1 MLDSFRSRL
10 VISNLLITLVGLLV
24 VVGVFTSILV
34 QRSTDVRKSDRAQ
47 QARRIAVQVDALFAR
62 HGRNAELQQLVS
74 LSGRLLQARIII
86 VGTDGLP
93 FNGFKEARGSSKF
106 YRLDPNALKQAESAV
121 VALRQNNNYYTFQS
135 PLLGTHGRP
144 AGAVLLVA
152 RVADV
157 RPDLG
162 SLGGVFVAVLITAL
176 LVWLTIGLY
185 FTFSIS
191 RPLVRI
197 RRATVRMAQ
206 GDYDV
211 RVPAQGDGEIALL
224 ASRFNEMAERVQSS
238 NRVLRDF
245 VANVSH
251 DLRTPLTMITGFSQA
266 LLDGTA
272 GPGEVTTSA
281 EYIYEESVKMQR
293 LVEDLLQL
301 TRLESGLQSLQ
312 RHPLELRPFVQNLL
326 DRIARG
332 REEPETAALRNDVA
346 DTTPPINVDEGQ
358 LERALRNLVDNAL
371 RYTPSEG
378 SVTVSASS
386 IGVGWVEIS
395 VRDTG
400 AGIPPQDLNRVF
412 ERFYRSDK
420 SRERAE
426 GSSGLGLAIVR
437 EIVEG
442 HGGHV
447 QVESEVGKG
456 TTFRF
461 TVPQVGPMVR
471 TRTATHPGDSLP
483 EPAHS

>member
-10 VISNLLITLVGLLV
+10 VISNLLITLIGLLV
-24 VVGVFTSILV
+24 VVAVFTSILV
-34 QRSTDVRKSDRAQ
+34 RRSTDVRKGDRAQ
-47 QARRIAVQVDALFAR
+47 QAHRVAVQVEALFAR
-62 HGRNAELQQLVS
+62 HGGAGELRQLVN
-74 LSGRLLQARIII
+74 LSDRLLGVRIII
-86 VGTDGLP
+86 VGPDRAP
-93 FNGFKEARGSSKF
+93 VNGFKQSRGTSKF
-106 YRLDPNALKQAESAV
+106 YRLDPRALKQAESAV
-121 VALRQNNNYYTFQS
+121 IALRQNNNYYTFQS
-135 PLLGTHGRP
+135 PLLGTNGRS

-157 RPDLG
+157 RPDLS
-162 SLGGVFVAVLITAL
+162 SLGRVFATVLITAV
-176 LVWLTIGLY
+176 LVWLAIGLF

-197 RRATVRMAQ
+197 RRATVRMAE

-211 RVPAQGDGEIALL
+211 RVPAQGEGEIALL

-251 DLRTPLTMITGFSQA
+251 DLRTPLTMIAGFSQA

-272 GPGEVTTSA
+272 GPSEVTSSA
-281 EYIYEESVKMQR
+281 QVIYEESIKMQR

-301 TRLESGLQSLQ
+301 TRLESGLQHQ
-312 RHPLELRPFVQNLL
+312 ERHPVEVQPFVQGLL
-326 DRIARG
+326 DRIARSRG
-332 REEPETAALRNDVA
+332 DTTSPALRNRVS
-346 DTTPPINVDEGQ
+346 DTTPRIEVDEGQ
-358 LERALRNLVDNAL
+358 LERALRNLVENAL
-371 RYTPSEG
+371 RYTPPHG
-378 SVTVSASS
+378 AVMVSAEA
-386 IGVGWVEIS
+386 IGRSWVEIS

-400 AGIPPQDLNRVF
+400 AGIPAQDLNRVF

-420 SRERAE
+420 SRER
-426 GSSGLGLAIVR
+426 GQGNSGLGLAIVR

-447 QVESEVGKG
+447 RVESEVGKG

-461 TVPQVGPMVR
+461 TVPQAQETLPRRV
-471 TRTATHPGDSLP
+471 TAQVEDPLP
-483 EPAHS
+483 QPARS

>member
-10 VISNLLITLVGLLV
+10 VISNLLITLIGLLV
-24 VVGVFTSILV
+24 VVAVFTSILV
-34 QRSTDVRKSDRAQ
+34 QRSTDVRKGDRAQ
-47 QARRIAVQVDALFAR
+47 QAHRVAVQVEALFAR
-62 HGRNAELQQLVS
+62 HGGKADLQQLVS
-74 LSGRLLQARIII
+74 LSDRLLQVHIII
-86 VGTDGLP
+86 VGADRIP
-93 FNGFKEARGSSKF
+93 VIGFKQSRGTSKF
-106 YRLDPNALKQAESAV
+106 YRLDPSALKQAESAV
-121 VALRQNNNYYTFQS
+121 IALRQNNNYYTFQS

-157 RPDLG
+157 RPDIS
-162 SLGGVFVAVLITAL
+162 SLSRVFATVLITAM
-176 LVWLTIGLY
+176 LVWLAIGLY

-211 RVPAQGDGEIALL
+211 RVPARGEGEIALL

-266 LLDGTA
+266 VLDGTA
-272 GPGEVTTSA
+272 GPGEVTSSA
-281 EYIYEESVKMQR
+281 QFIYEESIKMQR

-301 TRLESGLQSLQ
+301 TRLESGLLHQV
-312 RHPLELRPFVQNLL
+312 RHPLEVRPFVQGLL

-332 REEPETAALRNDVA
+332 RGDMDAPELHNDVPES
-346 DTTPPINVDEGQ
+346 TPSIEVDEGQ

-371 RYTPSEG
+371 HYTPPDG
-378 SVTVSASS
+378 SVTVSAVP
-386 IGVGWVEIS
+386 IGMGWVEIS

-420 SRERAE
+420 SRER
-426 GSSGLGLAIVR
+426 GLGNSGLGLAIVR

-447 QVESEVGKG
+447 RVESEVGEG

-461 TVPQVGPMVR
+461 TVPQARAMRPER
-471 TRTATHPGDSLP
+471 ATSHTEDPLP
-483 EPAHS
+483 QPARS

>member
-10 VISNLLITLVGLLV
+10 VISNLLITLIGLLV
-24 VVGVFTSILV
+24 VVVVFTSILV
-34 QRSTDVRKSDRAQ
+34 QRSTDVRKGDRAQ
-47 QARRIAVQVDALFAR
+47 QARRVAVQVEALFAR
-62 HGRNAELQQLVS
+62 HGGKAELQQLISVS
-74 LSGRLLQARIII
+74 DKILGVQIII
-86 VGTDGLP
+86 VGADRIP
-93 FNGFKEARGSSKF
+93 VIGFKQARGTSKY
-106 YRLDPNALKQAESAV
+106 YRLDPGALKQAESAV
-121 VALRQNNNYYTFQS
+121 IALRQNNNYYTFQS
-135 PLLGTHGRP
+135 PLLGTNGRP

-157 RPDLG
+157 RPDIT
-162 SLGGVFVAVLITAL
+162 SLGRVFATVLITAI
-176 LVWLTIGLY
+176 LVWLAIGLY

-211 RVPAQGDGEIALL
+211 RVPAQGEGEIALL

-272 GPGEVTTSA
+272 GPGEVTSSA
-281 EYIYEESVKMQR
+281 EFIYEESLKMQR

-301 TRLESGLQSLQ
+301 TRLESGLQHQ
-312 RHPLELRPFVQNLL
+312 ERRPLEVRLFVQSLL
-326 DRIARG
+326 ERIARG
-332 REEPETAALRNDVA
+332 RGEAQTPSLRNQVPEA
-346 DTTPPINVDEGQ
+346 TPGIDVDEGQ
-358 LERALRNLVDNAL
+358 LERALRNLLDNAL
-371 RYTPSEG
+371 RYTPPSG
-378 SVTVSASS
+378 SITVSAEA
-386 IGVGWVEIS
+386 IGKGWVEIS

-400 AGIPPQDLNRVF
+400 TGIPARDLSRVF

-420 SRERAE
+420 SRER
-426 GSSGLGLAIVR
+426 GRGNSGLGLAIVR

-447 QVESEVGKG
+447 RVESELGQG

-461 TVPQVGPMVR
+461 TVPQTQVIVPGRTAAPTDDPMPQPVR
-471 TRTATHPGDSLP
+471 T
-483 EPAHS
+483 